1 MSKITVKKDG
11 ITIEA
16 DKIVLGGETT
26 IITGEILVDENRRFL
41 EIKPN

>member
-1 MSKITVKKDG
+1 MSKITIKKDG
-11 ITIEA
+11 VMIEA

-26 IITGEILVDENRRFL
+26 IVTGEILVDENNRFL